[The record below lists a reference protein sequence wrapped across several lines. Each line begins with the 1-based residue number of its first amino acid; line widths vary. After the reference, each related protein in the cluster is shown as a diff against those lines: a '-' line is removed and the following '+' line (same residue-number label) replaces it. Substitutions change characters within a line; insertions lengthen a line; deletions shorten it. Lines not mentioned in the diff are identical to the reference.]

1 MGRTAKVT
9 RLLSHTK
16 AKRRE
21 QGKSWKVSTTVK
33 VRRNDKLAALKTRKK
48 KLKGQV
54 VRSTEAYN
62 KEAGYSGTFV
72 GQLVKKLGDA
82 WRVEWQDGSVQD
94 GMQERWFERVV
105 SDGGGGWVPGLNP
118 AAKTKT

>member
-1 MGRTAKVT
+1 MGRSSKVT

-21 QGKSWKVSTTVK
+21 QGKVWKTSAKVK
-33 VRRNDKLAALKTRKK
+33 LRRNDKLVALKKRKK

-62 KEAGYSGTFV
+62 KEAGYTGTFI
-72 GQLVKKLGDA
+72 GQLVKKLGDT

-105 SDGGGGWVPGLNP
+105 SDGASGYVPGVNP
-118 AAKTKT
+118 LAKVT